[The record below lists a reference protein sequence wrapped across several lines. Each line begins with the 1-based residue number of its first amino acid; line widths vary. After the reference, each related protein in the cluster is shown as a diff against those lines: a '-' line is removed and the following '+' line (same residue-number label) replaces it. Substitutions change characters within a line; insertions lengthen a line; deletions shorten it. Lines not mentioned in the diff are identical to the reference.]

1 MTTPAAEK
9 RSIALVQKAIA
20 DIRRGKMV
28 VLTDDEDRENE
39 GDLVMAAA
47 KVTPQAINFMAR
59 EGRGLVCLTL
69 TEAQVKRLDLPLMV
83 SDNGSPRQTAFTVS
97 IEAAKGVTTGISAA
111 ERAHTIRTAIRPDCT
126 PDELT
131 RPGHVFPLRARN
143 GGVLVR
149 PGHTEASVDL
159 ARLAGLEPA
168 GVICEI
174 MNDDGTMARRPQLER
189 FARKHHLTLL
199 AIADL
204 ITYRLAHERLV
215 QRVGEALVHREP
227 FGEFTAY
234 AYTTHGDDAV
244 HLALVYGDIDAKK
257 PVLTRVHR
265 ATLLGDLLDHVTG
278 QGSLRAAFQR
288 IVKEGSGVIVLLQRH
303 RATHALSLKPPSNE
317 QQVIG
322 REGQS
327 RLREFGLG
335 AQILQDLGVKKL
347 RMLTNTPNRIV
358 GVERYGLE
366 VVEQVRLSEGP
377 KRSGGRGRSSV
388 G

>member
-1 MTTPAAEK
+1 MATPAAEK
-9 RSIALVQKAIA
+9 RSISLVQKAIA
-20 DIRRGKMV
+20 EVRRGKMV
-28 VLTDDEDRENE
+28 ILTDAEDRENE

-47 KVTPQAINFMAR
+47 RVTPQSVNFMAR

-69 TEAQVKRLDLPLMV
+69 TEDQVRRLDLPLMV
-83 SDNGSPRQTAFTVS
+83 SANESPRQTAFTVS
-97 IEAAKGVTTGISAA
+97 IEAATGVTTGISAA
-111 ERAHTIRTAIRPDCT
+111 DRAHTIRTAIRPECT
-126 PDELT
+126 PSELT

-168 GVICEI
+168 GTICEI
-174 MNDDGTMARRPQLER
+174 MNDDGSMARRPQLVR
-189 FARKHHLTLL
+189 FARKHGLTLL
-199 AIADL
+199 SIDDL

-215 QRVGEALVHREP
+215 HRLGETTVQRPP
-227 FGEFTAY
+227 FGAFRAVTY
-234 AYTTHGDDAV
+234 GTQGSDAV
-244 HLALVYGDIDAKK
+244 HLALVYGEPDARR

-265 ATLLGDLLDHVTG
+265 STLLGDALDHVTG
-278 QGSLRAAFQR
+278 EGPLRAAFER
-288 IVKEGSGVIVLLQRH
+288 IVKEGSGVVVLLQRH
-303 RATHALSLKPPSNE
+303 RSTHGLDLKPPSNE
-317 QQVIG
+317 QQVAG
-322 REGQS
+322 HEGQA

-335 AQILQDLGVKKL
+335 AQILKDLGVKKL

-366 VVEQVRLSEGP
+366 VVEQLRLSP
-377 KRSGGRGRSSV
+377 RSGGRTRSSV